1 MDPQG
6 HPAEVPAQLFR
17 DSFRALQIEM
27 RANALSKQ
35 IRDFAG
41 EGSKRFK
48 EWLNDIDR
56 MAFRRTNS
64 SVYPNPGGAVID
76 VTFEPNTV
84 TNINK

>member
-1 MDPQG
+1 M
-6 HPAEVPAQLFR
+6 VIR
-17 DSFRALQIEM
+17 DSDFSVDSNLNQEL
-27 RANALSKQ
+27 NHGKTGKPGETQKQ
-35 IRDFAG
+35 NG
-41 EGSKRFK
+41 K
-48 EWLNDIDR
+48 ERKPLL

>member
-1 MDPQG
+1 
-6 HPAEVPAQLFR
+6 
-17 DSFRALQIEM
+17 
-27 RANALSKQ
+27 
-35 IRDFAG
+35 
-41 EGSKRFK
+41 
-48 EWLNDIDR
+48 